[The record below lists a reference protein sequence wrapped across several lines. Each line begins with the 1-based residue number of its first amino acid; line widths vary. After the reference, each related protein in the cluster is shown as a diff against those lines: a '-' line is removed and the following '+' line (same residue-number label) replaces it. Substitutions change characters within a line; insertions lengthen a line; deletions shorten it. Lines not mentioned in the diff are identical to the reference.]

1 MNTELI
7 IIGVLKGFAAGA
19 GAAFIGYFK
28 NKGEAFEPLKFTRT
42 VIVGGITGGL
52 AGGLGLDPQT
62 IELYLAYPLVVLGI
76 DAAVKAISRR
86 VVVPIYEKIK
96 ELISKA

>member
-1 MNTELI
+1 MSLELI
-7 IIGVLKGFAAGA
+7 LVGVLKGVAAGA

-28 NKGEAFEPLKFTRT
+28 NKGESFEALKFTRT

-52 AGGLGLDPQT
+52 AGGFGLDPQT
-62 IELYLAYPLVVLGI
+62 IEVYLAYPLVVLGI

-86 VVVPIYEKIK
+86 VVVPIYEKLK
-96 ELISKA
+96 ELIAKA